1 MEKINVLLPEL
12 EFNVTN
18 RSVVVGKIYHTKC
31 CTLEKWRDNTESYD
45 STKSTKS
52 SGTVKKAEESTVEQ
66 LVFSMYSS
74 RL

>member
-31 CTLEKWRDNTESYD
+31 CTLSVVHW
-45 STKSTKS
+45 KSGAITQRVTIPQRAQS
-52 SGTVKKAEESTVEQ
+52 QVVQ
-66 LVFSMYSS
+66 
-74 RL
+74 